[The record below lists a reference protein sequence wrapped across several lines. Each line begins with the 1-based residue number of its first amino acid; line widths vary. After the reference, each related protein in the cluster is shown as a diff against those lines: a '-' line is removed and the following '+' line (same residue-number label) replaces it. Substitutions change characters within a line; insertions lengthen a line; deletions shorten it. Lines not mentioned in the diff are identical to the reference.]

1 MQAQTM
7 SDTMQAL
14 TKSDT
19 KQAVQYLNKV
29 RNFRSKKF
37 RDCISSEA
45 EAKHDKMIEI
55 CTFVVVK
62 VKHVFFSMMVI
73 FYNWKLAT

>member
-1 MQAQTM
+1 MQAQTT

-29 RNFRSKKF
+29 RNFKSKF

-45 EAKHDKMIEI
+45 EAKHDKLIEI

-73 FYNWKLAT
+73 FCNWKLAT